1 MRVMEVPFREIEMG
15 PVGRQLPGGAV
26 TAACAIDAGVLV
38 QFTEDSATFLPDWLR
53 DNCLC
58 SECRILQTDE
68 RRWQP
73 WTEQVAPVVATV
85 GVADGQLQIDW
96 VGGHRSTYGRA
107 EWDKIRTTGAR
118 GAWTARLWSAEYE
131 VERFDHRQCVA
142 DQITRRDMFEALR
155 RDGTVVVTDSPTEP
169 GTVIEFLRAIGLT
182 LRDSSLGL
190 IFDVKL
196 DPAGY
201 NIAFTAEEVPP
212 HNDNAQYTHPPSGQ
226 VLAMLVNDA
235 KGGNSVVVDG
245 WSVLDRLNREHPEA
259 IDVLTTVEVGFR
271 QYSTEADAFTRAP
284 LVVRDRAGRFV
295 HLRFSNQLMQPLAFD
310 DTELAAWYR
319 AYRLLGAAIADPANH
334 VSFRLSAGDTLFVNG
349 YRVLHAR
356 TAYQPDGPRHLQ
368 DVYFEFDDVHG
379 HLARM
384 SGEATNAM
392 VASTPSRG

>member
-1 MRVMEVPFREIEMG
+1 MGSSFREIEMG
-15 PVGRQLPGGAV
+15 PVGARLPTGSV
-26 TAACAIDAGVLV
+26 TAAESTVAGVIV
-38 QFTEDSATFLPDWLR
+38 QFTDGAATFLSDWLR

-58 SECRILQTDE
+58 SECRIVQTDE

-73 WTEQVAPVVATV
+73 WSQPVAPTVSAVDVV
-85 GVADGQLQIDW
+85 DGELQVEW
-96 VGGHRSTYGRA
+96 TGGHRSKYGAA
-107 EWDKIRTTGAR
+107 EWDKIRVTGSR
-118 GAWTARLWSAEYE
+118 GAWTARLWAAGYE
-131 VERFDHRQCVA
+131 VERFDHHEAIA
-142 DQITRRDMFEALR
+142 DQVTRRRMFEALR
-155 RDGTVVVTDSPTEP
+155 RDGAVVVTGSPTEP
-169 GTVIEFLRAIGLT
+169 GTVLDLLRSLGLT

-190 IFDVKL
+190 IFDVRL

-245 WSVLDRLNREHPEA
+245 WSVLDRLNSDHPRA
-259 IDVLTTVEVGFR
+259 LDVLARVEVGFR
-271 QYSTEADAFTRAP
+271 QYSAEADAFTRAP
-284 LVVRDRAGRFV
+284 LVVRDRAGRFT

-310 DTELAAWYR
+310 DTDLADWYD

-349 YRVLHAR
+349 YRVLHSR

-368 DVYFEFDDVHG
+368 DVYFEMDDVFG

-384 SGEATNAM
+384 SGEAENAM
-392 VASTPSRG
+392 VVAS

>member
-1 MRVMEVPFREIEMG
+1 MRDLFRDIEMG
-15 PVGRQLPGGAV
+15 PVGTRLPGGAV
-26 TAACAIDAGVLV
+26 LSAAATDAGVLV
-38 QFTEDSATFLPDWLR
+38 QFTDGPATFLPDWLR
-53 DNCLC
+53 DNCQC
-58 SECRILQTDE
+58 DKCRIVQTDE

-73 WTEQVAPVVATV
+73 WTEPATPVVSTV
-85 GVADGQLQIDW
+85 EVVDGRLQVVW
-96 VGGHRSTYGRA
+96 AGGHVSTYGPA
-107 EWDKIRTTGAR
+107 DWLKIRTTGAR
-118 GAWTARLWSAEYE
+118 GAWTARLWSAGYE
-131 VERFDHRQCVA
+131 IERFDHQQSIA
-142 DQITRRDMFEALR
+142 DQVTRRGMFEALR
-155 RDGTVVVTDSPTEP
+155 RDGAVVVTDSPTEP
-169 GTVIEFLRAIGLT
+169 GTVIELLRALGIT

-212 HNDNAQYTHPPSGQ
+212 HNDNAQYAHPPSGQ

-235 KGGNSVVVDG
+235 QGGNSVIVDG
-245 WSVLDRLNREHPEA
+245 WSVLDQLDREHPEA
-259 IDVLTTVEVGFR
+259 IDVLARVEVGFR

-284 LVVRDRAGRFV
+284 LVVRDRNGRFV

-310 DTELAAWYR
+310 DEDLAAWYR
-319 AYRLLGAAIADPANH
+319 AYRLLGAAIANPANH

-356 TAYQPDGPRHLQ
+356 TAFQPDGPRHLQ
-368 DVYFEFDDVHG
+368 DVYFEFDDVFG

-392 VASTPSRG
+392 VAST

>member
-1 MRVMEVPFREIEMG
+1 MDASVREVEMG
-15 PVGRQLPGGAV
+15 PVGRQLPDGVV
-26 TAACAIDAGVLV
+26 TAAHPTETGVLV
-38 QFTEDSATFLPDWLR
+38 QFSEGSATLLPDWLR
-53 DNCLC
+53 DNCQC
-58 SECRILQTDE
+58 QQCRIVQTDE

-73 WTEQVAPVVATV
+73 WSQPVAPV
-85 GVADGQLQIDW
+85 ADLIEVVDDALQIVWAD
-96 VGGHRSTYGRA
+96 GHRSIYGPA
-107 EWDKIRTTGAR
+107 EWTKIRTTAAR
-118 GAWTARLWSAEYE
+118 GAWTARLWNGGYE
-131 VERFDHRQCVA
+131 VERFDHRQCIA
-142 DQITRRDMFEALR
+142 DLVTRRDFFEALR
-155 RDGTVVVTDSPTEP
+155 RDGAAVVTGSPTEP
-169 GTVIEFLRAIGLT
+169 GTVIEFLRAIRVT

-235 KGGNSVVVDG
+235 HGGNSVVVDG
-245 WSVLDRLNREHPEA
+245 WSVLDQLNREHPEA
-259 IDVLTTVEVGFR
+259 IDVLARVEVGFR

-284 LVVRDRAGRFV
+284 LVVRDRLGRFT

-310 DTELAAWYR
+310 DTELAAWYG

-349 YRVLHAR
+349 HRVLHAR

-368 DVYFEFDDVHG
+368 DVYFEMDDVFG

-392 VASTPSRG
+392 VTGTS

>member
-1 MRVMEVPFREIEMG
+1 MRVMGVPFREIEMG
-15 PVGRQLPGGAV
+15 PVGSRLPGGAV
-26 TAACAIDAGVLV
+26 AAAFAIDAGILV
-38 QFTEDSATFLPDWLR
+38 QFTDGSATFLPDWLR
-53 DNCLC
+53 DNCQC
-58 SECRILQTDE
+58 DECRIRQTDE

-73 WTEQVAPVVATV
+73 WTEPAAAAVSMVEVV
-85 GVADGQLQIDW
+85 DGQLHIGW
-96 VGGHRSTYGRA
+96 AGGHQSVYRPA
-107 EWDKIRTTGAR
+107 DWDKIRATGAR
-118 GAWTARLWSAEYE
+118 GGWTARLWSAGYE
-131 VERFDHRQCVA
+131 VERFDHHQCIA
-142 DQITRRDMFEALR
+142 DQITRRGMFEALR
-155 RDGTVVVTDSPTEP
+155 RDGAVVVTGSPTEP
-169 GTVIEFLRAIGLT
+169 GTVLGFLRALGIT

-212 HNDNAQYTHPPSGQ
+212 HNDNAQYSHPPSGQ

-235 KGGNSVVVDG
+235 NGGNSVIVDG
-245 WSVLDRLNREHPEA
+245 WSVLDRLDREHPEA
-259 IDVLTTVEVGFR
+259 IDVLSKVEVGFR

-284 LVVRDRAGRFV
+284 LVVRDRAGRFM

-368 DVYFEFDDVHG
+368 DVYFEFDDVHS
-379 HLARM
+379 HLATM

-392 VASTPSRG
+392 VVSPA

>member
-1 MRVMEVPFREIEMG
+1 MGSSFREIEMG
-15 PVGRQLPGGAV
+15 PVGSRLPGGAISS
-26 TAACAIDAGVLV
+26 AFNSDAGLVV
-38 QFTEDSATFLPDWLR
+38 QFTDGSATFLPDWLR
-53 DNCLC
+53 DNCQC
-58 SECRILQTDE
+58 HECRIVQTDE
-68 RRWQP
+68 RRWRP
-73 WTEQVAPVVATV
+73 WTQPAAPVVDTV
-85 GVADGQLQIDW
+85 DVADGQLQVGW
-96 VGGHRSTYGRA
+96 VGGHRSCFGPTD
-107 EWDKIRTTGAR
+107 WDKIRTTGAR
-118 GAWTARLWSAEYE
+118 GAWTARLWGAGYE

-142 DQITRRDMFEALR
+142 DAVTRRGMFEAFR
-155 RDGTVVVTDSPTEP
+155 RDGAVVVTGSPTAP
-169 GTVIEFLRAIGLT
+169 GAVIDLLRSLGIT

-226 VLAMLVNDA
+226 VLAMLVNEA
-235 KGGNSVVVDG
+235 KGGDSVVVDG
-245 WSVLDRLNREHPEA
+245 WSVLDGLQREHPEI
-259 IDVLTTVEVGFR
+259 IDVLARVEVGFR

-284 LVVRDRAGRFV
+284 LVVRDRFGRFV

-310 DTELAAWYR
+310 DSDLAAWYR

-368 DVYFEFDDVHG
+368 DVYFDVDDIFG

-392 VASTPSRG
+392 VAT

>member
-1 MRVMEVPFREIEMG
+1 MGDPFRDIEMG
-15 PVGRQLPGGAV
+15 PVGTRLPGGAV
-26 TAACAIDAGVLV
+26 SAAAATDAGVLV
-38 QFTEDSATFLPDWLR
+38 QFTDGTATFLPDWLR
-53 DNCLC
+53 DNCRC
-58 SECRILQTDE
+58 DTCRIVQTDE

-73 WTEQVAPVVATV
+73 WTEPAAPVISTIEVV
-85 GVADGQLQIDW
+85 EGQLQIVW
-96 VGGHRSTYGRA
+96 AGGHVSSYGPA
-107 EWDKIRTTGAR
+107 DWDKIRTTGAR
-118 GAWTARLWSAEYE
+118 GAWTARLWGAGYE
-131 VERFDHRQCVA
+131 IERFDHRRSIA
-142 DQITRRDMFEALR
+142 DQITRRGMFEALR
-155 RDGTVVVTDSPTEP
+155 RDGAVVITDSPTDP
-169 GTVIEFLRAIGLT
+169 GTVIELLRALGIT

-201 NIAFTAEEVPP
+201 NIAFTSEAVPP
-212 HNDNAQYTHPPSGQ
+212 HNDNAQYSHPPSGQ

-235 KGGNSVVVDG
+235 QGGNSVIVDG
-245 WSVLDRLNREHPEA
+245 WSVLDQLDREHPEA
-259 IDVLTTVEVGFR
+259 IDVLARVEVGFR

-284 LVVRDRAGRFV
+284 LVVRDRNGRFV

-310 DTELAAWYR
+310 DGDLAAWYR

-368 DVYFEFDDVHG
+368 DVYFEFDDVSG

-392 VASTPSRG
+392 VAST

>member
-1 MRVMEVPFREIEMG
+1 MEVPFREIEMG
-15 PVGRQLPGGAV
+15 PVGSRLPGGAV
-26 TAACAIDAGVLV
+26 SAASPTDAGVVV
-38 QFTEDSATFLPDWLR
+38 QFTDGSATFLADWLR
-53 DNCLC
+53 DNCQC
-58 SECRILQTDE
+58 HECRILQTDE

-73 WTEQVAPVVATV
+73 WSEPASPVVSTV
-85 GVADGQLQIDW
+85 DVVDGQLQIGW
-96 VGGHRSTYGRA
+96 ASGHHSIYGPA
-107 EWDKIRTTGAR
+107 DWDKIRTTGAR
-118 GAWTARLWSAEYE
+118 GAWTARLWSAGDEI
-131 VERFDHRQCVA
+131 ERFDHQQCIA
-142 DQITRRDMFEALR
+142 DQVTRRGMFEAFR
-155 RDGTVVVTDSPTEP
+155 RDGAAVVTGSPTEP
-169 GTVIEFLRAIGLT
+169 GTVIDFLRAIGIT

-235 KGGNSVVVDG
+235 QGGNSVVVDG
-245 WSVLDRLNREHPEA
+245 WSVLDRLNREHPDA
-259 IDVLTTVEVGFR
+259 IDVLTRVEVGFR

-284 LVVRDRAGRFV
+284 LVVRDRFGRFI

-310 DTELAAWYR
+310 DTDLAAWYQ

-334 VSFRLSAGDTLFVNG
+334 LSFRLSAGDTLFVNG

-356 TAYQPDGPRHLQ
+356 AAYQPDGPRHLQ
-368 DVYFEFDDVHG
+368 DVYFDVDDVFG

-384 SGEATNAM
+384 SGEATNSM
-392 VASTPSRG
+392 VAS

>member
-1 MRVMEVPFREIEMG
+1 MGVPFREIEMG
-15 PVGRQLPGGAV
+15 PVGSRLPGGAV
-26 TAACAIDAGVLV
+26 VAASAIDAGILV
-38 QFTEDSATFLPDWLR
+38 QFTDGSATFLPDWLR
-53 DNCLC
+53 DNCQC
-58 SECRILQTDE
+58 NECRIVQTDE

-73 WTEQVAPVVATV
+73 WTEPAAPVVSTV
-85 GVADGQLQIDW
+85 EVADGQLLIGW
-96 VGGHRSTYGRA
+96 VSGHQSVYGA
-107 EWDKIRTTGAR
+107 TEWQKVRTTGAR
-118 GAWTARLWSAEYE
+118 GAWTARLWHSGYE
-131 VERFDHRQCVA
+131 FERLDHHQCIA
-142 DQITRRDMFEALR
+142 DQITRWGMFEALR
-155 RDGTVVVTDSPTEP
+155 RDGAVVVTGSPTEP
-169 GTVIEFLRAIGLT
+169 GTVIELLRALGIT
-182 LRDSSLGL
+182 MRDSSLGL

-235 KGGNSVVVDG
+235 QGGNSVVVDG
-245 WSVLDRLNREHPEA
+245 WSVLDGLNRHHPEA
-259 IDVLTTVEVGFR
+259 IDVLTKVEVGFR

-310 DTELAAWYR
+310 DTELAEWYR
-319 AYRLLGAAIADPANH
+319 AYCLLGAAIADPANH

-349 YRVLHAR
+349 YRILHAR
-356 TAYQPDGPRHLQ
+356 TAYQPDGRRHLQ
-368 DVYFEFDDVHG
+368 DVYFEFDDVFG

-392 VASTPSRG
+392 VTSPS

>member
-1 MRVMEVPFREIEMG
+1 MGVAFREIEMG
-15 PVGRQLPGGAV
+15 PVGSRLPGGAV
-26 TAACAIDAGVLV
+26 AAAFAIDAGILV
-38 QFTEDSATFLPDWLR
+38 QFTDGAATFLPDWLR
-53 DNCLC
+53 DNCQC
-58 SECRILQTDE
+58 NECRIVQTDE

-73 WTEQVAPVVATV
+73 WTEPTAPVVSTV
-85 GVADGQLQIDW
+85 EVADGRLLIGWASGHQSVYGPTDW
-96 VGGHRSTYGRA
+96 G
-107 EWDKIRTTGAR
+107 KIRTTGAR
-118 GAWTARLWSAEYE
+118 GAWTARLWHSGYGI
-131 VERFDHRQCVA
+131 ERFDHQQCIA
-142 DQITRRDMFEALR
+142 DQITRRGMFEALR
-155 RDGTVVVTDSPTEP
+155 RDGAVVVTGSPTEP
-169 GTVIEFLRAIGLT
+169 GTVIELLRALGIT
-182 LRDSSLGL
+182 MRDSSLGL

-201 NIAFTAEEVPP
+201 NVAFTSEEVPP

-235 KGGNSVVVDG
+235 QGGNSVVVDG
-245 WSVLDRLNREHPEA
+245 WSVLDQLNSEHPGA
-259 IDVLTTVEVGFR
+259 IDVLTKVEVGFR

-310 DTELAAWYR
+310 DTELAEWYR

-368 DVYFEFDDVHG
+368 DVYFELDDVFG

-384 SGEATNAM
+384 TGEATNAM
-392 VASTPSRG
+392 VTS

>member
-1 MRVMEVPFREIEMG
+1 MGMPFRAVEMG
-15 PVGRQLPGGAV
+15 PVGSRLPGGAV
-26 TAACAIDAGVLV
+26 AAAFATDAGIVV
-38 QFTEDSATFLPDWLR
+38 QFTDGSATFLPDWLR
-53 DNCLC
+53 DNCQC
-58 SECRILQTDE
+58 DECRIRQTDE

-73 WTEQVAPVVATV
+73 WTEPAAAAVNTV
-85 GVADGQLQIDW
+85 EVIDGQLHLGW
-96 VGGHRSTYGRA
+96 AGGHQSVYA
-107 EWDKIRTTGAR
+107 PADWDKIRTTGAR
-118 GAWTARLWSAEYE
+118 GAWTARLWSAGYE
-131 VERFDHRQCVA
+131 VEKFDHHQCLA
-142 DQITRRDMFEALR
+142 DQITRRGMFEALR
-155 RDGTVVVTDSPTEP
+155 RDGAVVVTGSPTEP
-169 GTVIEFLRAIGLT
+169 GTVLGFLRDLGIT

-212 HNDNAQYTHPPSGQ
+212 HNDNAQYSHPPSGQ

-235 KGGNSVVVDG
+235 HGGNSVVVDG
-245 WSVLDRLNREHPEA
+245 WSVLHGLDRDHPEA
-259 IDVLTTVEVGFR
+259 IDVLCKVEVGFR

-310 DTELAAWYR
+310 DTELAAWYS

-368 DVYFEFDDVHG
+368 DVYFEFDDVHS
-379 HLARM
+379 HLATMR
-384 SGEATNAM
+384 GEATNAM
-392 VASTPSRG
+392 VVSPA

>member
-1 MRVMEVPFREIEMG
+1 MG
-15 PVGRQLPGGAV
+15 PAGSRLPGGAV
-26 TAACAIDAGVLV
+26 SSASMSDAGLVV
-38 QFTEDSATFLPDWLR
+38 QFTHGSATFLPDWLR

-58 SECRILQTDE
+58 HECRIVQTDE
-68 RRWQP
+68 RRWRP
-73 WTEQVAPVVATV
+73 WSEPSAPAVERVD
-85 GVADGQLQIDW
+85 VADGQLQVCW
-96 VGGHRSTYGRA
+96 VGGHCSTYGPLD
-107 EWDKIRTTGAR
+107 WDKVRTTAGR
-118 GAWTARLWSAEYE
+118 GAWTARLWARGYE
-131 VERFDHRQCVA
+131 VERFDHHRCIA
-142 DQITRRDMFEALR
+142 DSVTRRVMFEAFR
-155 RDGTVVVTDSPTEP
+155 RDGAVVVTGSPTAP
-169 GTVIEFLRAIGLT
+169 GTVLELLRSLGIT

-235 KGGNSVVVDG
+235 KGGDSVVVDG
-245 WSVLDRLNREHPEA
+245 WSVLDKLQQEHPEV
-259 IDVLTTVEVGFR
+259 IDVLSRVEVGFR

-310 DTELAAWYR
+310 DSDLADWYR

-368 DVYFEFDDVHG
+368 DVYFDVDDIFG

-392 VASTPSRG
+392 LAS

>member
-1 MRVMEVPFREIEMG
+1 MEVPYREIDMG
-15 PVGRQLPGGAV
+15 PVGSRLPAGAV
-26 TAACAIDAGVLV
+26 TAASVTDGGILV
-38 QFTEDSATFLPDWLR
+38 RFTEGSATFLPDWLR

-58 SECRILQTDE
+58 AECRIVQTDE

-73 WTEQVAPVVATV
+73 WSQPATPDARTVDVV
-85 GVADGQLQIDW
+85 DGELRIGW
-96 VGGHRSTYGRA
+96 ANGHRSKYGSA
-107 EWDKIRTTGAR
+107 EWDKIRITASR
-118 GAWTARLWSAEYE
+118 GAWTARLWRAGYE
-131 VERFDHRQCVA
+131 VERFDHHQSIA
-142 DQITRRDMFEALR
+142 DQVTRRGMFEALR
-155 RDGTVVVTDSPTEP
+155 RDGAVVVTGSPTEP
-169 GTVIEFLRAIGLT
+169 GTVIELLHSLGLT

-226 VLAMLVNDA
+226 VLAMLVNEAD
-235 KGGNSVVVDG
+235 GGNSVVVDG
-245 WSVLDRLNREHPEA
+245 WSVLDRLSREHPEA
-259 IDVLTTVEVGFR
+259 IDVLSRVEVGFR

-310 DTELAAWYR
+310 DADLAAWYE
-319 AYRLLGAAIADPANH
+319 AYRWLGAAIADTANH
-334 VSFRLSAGDTLFVNG
+334 VSFRLNAGDTLFVNG

-356 TAYQPDGPRHLQ
+356 TAYTPDGPRHLQ
-368 DVYFEFDDVHG
+368 DVYFEMDDVSG

-384 SGEATNAM
+384 SGEAQNAM
-392 VASTPSRG
+392 VVS

>member
-1 MRVMEVPFREIEMG
+1 MGASYREIEMG
-15 PVGRQLPGGAV
+15 PVGRRLPEGSVVAAGAS
-26 TAACAIDAGVLV
+26 DAGISVRFSDAAV
-38 QFTEDSATFLPDWLR
+38 TFLPDWLR
-53 DNCLC
+53 DNCQC
-58 SECRILQTDE
+58 DQCRIRQTDE

-73 WTEQVAPVVATV
+73 WTEETAPRAEAV
-85 GVADGQLQIDW
+85 GVDDEGVLHVAWTNGHASAFGPAD
-96 VGGHRSTYGRA
+96 
-107 EWDKIRTTGAR
+107 WDKIRRTASR
-118 GAWTARLWSAEYE
+118 GAWTARMWGNGYE
-131 VERFDHRQCVA
+131 IERHDHHQVIADLVSRRQ
-142 DQITRRDMFEALR
+142 MFEALR
-155 RDGTVVVTDSPTEP
+155 RDGAVVVTGSPTEP
-169 GTVIEFLRAIGLT
+169 GTVIGLLRSIGLT

-201 NIAFTAEEVPP
+201 NIAFTSEEVPP

-235 KGGNSVVVDG
+235 TGGNSVVVDG
-245 WSVLDRLNREHPEA
+245 WSVLDQLNQRDPAA
-259 IDVLTTVEVGFR
+259 IDVLSRVEVGFR

-284 LVVRDRAGRFV
+284 LVVRDRAGRFT

-310 DTELAAWYR
+310 DAELADWYR
-319 AYRLLGAAIADPANH
+319 AYRSLGTAIADPANQ

-356 TAYQPDGPRHLQ
+356 SAYQPDGARHLQ
-368 DVYFEFDDVHG
+368 DVYFEMDDVFG

-392 VASTPSRG
+392 VTS

>member
-1 MRVMEVPFREIEMG
+1 MDVPYREIEMG
-15 PVGRQLPGGAV
+15 PSGALLPAGAV
-26 TAACAIDAGVLV
+26 IAASATDAGISV
-38 QFTEDSATFLPDWLR
+38 QFTEGSAMFLPDWLR

-58 SECRILQTDE
+58 HECRIVQTDE

-73 WTEQVAPVVATV
+73 WSQPAVPVAAAFEAID
-85 GVADGQLQIDW
+85 GVLQIDW
-96 VGGHRSTYGRA
+96 ANGHRSTFGAA
-107 EWDKIRTTGAR
+107 EWDKIRTTGSR
-118 GAWTARLWSAEYE
+118 GAWTARLWRAGYE
-131 VERFDHRQCVA
+131 VERFDHHECIA
-142 DQITRRDMFEALR
+142 DQVTRRDMFEALR
-155 RDGTVVVTDSPTEP
+155 RDGAAVVTGSPTAP
-169 GTVIEFLRAIGLT
+169 GTVIELLQSLGIT

-212 HNDNAQYTHPPSGQ
+212 HNDNAQYSHPPSGQ

-235 KGGNSVVVDG
+235 QGGNSVVVDG

-259 IDVLTTVEVGFR
+259 IDVLARVEVGFR
-271 QYSTEADAFTRAP
+271 QYSIEADAFTRAP
-284 LVVRDRAGRFV
+284 LVVRDRAGRFI

-310 DTELAAWYR
+310 DADLARWYE

-368 DVYFEFDDVHG
+368 DVYFDMDDVHG

-384 SGEATNAM
+384 SGEAQNAM
-392 VASTPSRG
+392 VTSTS

>member
-1 MRVMEVPFREIEMG
+1 MNSVREIEMG
-15 PVGRQLPGGAV
+15 PLGGQLPGGDVVAA
-26 TAACAIDAGVLV
+26 TASDGRVMV
-38 QFTEDSATFLPDWLR
+38 DFTDGSAALLADWLR

-58 SECRILQTDE
+58 DHCRIVQTDE

-73 WTEQVAPVVATV
+73 WTEPVIPAVKTV
-85 GVADGQLQIDW
+85 DVVDGRMEVEW
-96 VGGHRSTYGRA
+96 NGGHRSVYGRA
-107 EWDKIRTTGAR
+107 QWDKIRVTASR
-118 GAWTARLWSAEYE
+118 GRWTARLWDSQYE
-131 VERFDHRQCVA
+131 IERHDHDQCIA
-142 DQITRRDMFEALR
+142 DLVTRRGMFEALR
-155 RDGTVVVTDSPTEP
+155 RDGAVVVTGSPTEP
-169 GTVIEFLRAIGLT
+169 GSVISLLQALGIT

-226 VLAMLVNDA
+226 VLAMLVNEA
-235 KGGNSVVVDG
+235 QGGNSVVVDG
-245 WSVLDRLNREHPEA
+245 WSVLEKLKSQHPDA
-259 IDVLTTVEVGFR
+259 LDVLSRVEVGFR

-310 DTELAAWYR
+310 DNDLSAWYE
-319 AYRLLGAAIADPANH
+319 AYRLLGAEIANPANH

-356 TAYQPDGPRHLQ
+356 TAYQPDGRRHLQ
-368 DVYFEFDDVHG
+368 DVYFEMDDVFG

-384 SGEATNAM
+384 SGEAANAM
-392 VASTPSRG
+392 IASS

>member
-1 MRVMEVPFREIEMG
+1 MNVAHRELEMG
-15 PVGRQLPGGAV
+15 PVGSGLPAGTV
-26 TAACAIDAGVLV
+26 TAGSLTAAGISVR
-38 QFTEDSATFLPDWLR
+38 FTGGEATFLPDWLR

-58 SECRILQTDE
+58 SECRIVQTDE

-73 WTEQVAPVVATV
+73 WSQPAAPVATAVAV
-85 GVADGQLQIDW
+85 VDGVLQVEWAD
-96 VGGHRSTYGRA
+96 GHRSNYGSE
-107 EWDKIRTTGAR
+107 EWDKIRVTGSR
-118 GAWTARLWSAEYE
+118 GAWTARLWGRGYE
-131 VERFDHRQCVA
+131 IERFDHRQTIA
-142 DQITRRDMFEALR
+142 DQVTRRSMFEALR
-155 RDGTVVVTDSPTEP
+155 RDGAVVVTGSPTEP
-169 GTVIEFLRAIGLT
+169 GTVIDLLRSLGLT

-235 KGGNSVVVDG
+235 QGGNSVVVDG

-259 IDVLTTVEVGFR
+259 IDVLARVEVGFR

-284 LVVRDRAGRFV
+284 LVVRDRAGRFT

-310 DTELAAWYR
+310 DVDLASWYD
-319 AYRLLGAAIADPANH
+319 AYRLLGAAIADTDNH
-334 VSFRLSAGDTLFVNG
+334 VSFRLDAGDTLFVNG

-356 TAYQPDGPRHLQ
+356 TAYQPDGRRHLQ
-368 DVYFEFDDVHG
+368 DVYFEMDDVFG

-384 SGEATNAM
+384 SGEAKNAM
-392 VASTPSRG
+392 VTS

>member
-1 MRVMEVPFREIEMG
+1 MGSSVREVEMG
-15 PVGRQLPGGAV
+15 PAGRRLPDGAV
-26 TAACAIDAGVLV
+26 TAAHPTDIGIVV
-38 QFTEDSATFLPDWLR
+38 QFTEGSATFLPDWLR
-53 DNCLC
+53 DNCQC
-58 SECRILQTDE
+58 HECRIVQTDE

-73 WTEQVAPVVATV
+73 WSVRAAPAASVVEV
-85 GVADGQLQIDW
+85 VDGELRVTW
-96 VGGHRSTYGRA
+96 AGGHRSAYGPT
-107 EWDKIRTTGAR
+107 EWDKIRITGAR
-118 GAWTARLWSAEYE
+118 GAWTARLWDGTYE
-131 VERFDHRQCVA
+131 IERFDHQQCID
-142 DQITRRDMFEALR
+142 DQVTRREFFEAVR
-155 RDGTVVVTDSPTEP
+155 RDGAAVVTGSPTEP
-169 GTVIEFLRAIGLT
+169 GTVIEFLHAIGVT

-235 KGGNSVVVDG
+235 QGGNSVVVDG
-245 WSVLDRLNREHPEA
+245 WSVLDRLAREHPEA
-259 IDVLTTVEVGFR
+259 IDVLTRVEVGFR

-284 LVVRDRAGRFV
+284 LVVRDRDGRFI

-310 DTELAAWYR
+310 DADLAAWYD
-319 AYRLLGAAIADPANH
+319 AYRLLGAAIADTANH

-356 TAYQPDGPRHLQ
+356 TAYQPDGARHLQ
-368 DVYFEFDDVHG
+368 DVYFEMDDVFG

-392 VASTPSRG
+392 VASPS

>member
-1 MRVMEVPFREIEMG
+1 MNAVREIEMG
-15 PVGRQLPGGAV
+15 PVGRQLPGGDVVAA
-26 TAACAIDAGVLV
+26 TASDGRVV
-38 QFTEDSATFLPDWLR
+38 VEFTEGSAAVLADWLR

-58 SECRILQTDE
+58 DQCRIVQTDE

-73 WTEQVAPVVATV
+73 WTQPDMPAVKTVEVV
-85 GVADGQLQIDW
+85 DGRMNVEWED
-96 VGGHRSTYGRA
+96 GHRSVYGRA
-107 EWDKIRTTGAR
+107 QWDKIRVSASR
-118 GAWTARLWSAEYE
+118 GAWTARLWDSAYE
-131 VERFDHRQCVA
+131 IGRYDHDQCIA
-142 DQITRRDMFEALR
+142 DLVTRRDMFEALR
-155 RDGTVVVTDSPTEP
+155 RDGAVVVTGSPTEP
-169 GTVIEFLRAIGLT
+169 GSVISLLQALGIT

-235 KGGNSVVVDG
+235 QGGNSVVVDG
-245 WSVLDRLNREHPEA
+245 WSVLEKLNSHHPDA
-259 IDVLTTVEVGFR
+259 VDVLSRVEVGFR
-271 QYSTEADAFTRAP
+271 QYSSDADAFTRAP

-310 DTELAAWYR
+310 DPDLAAWYE
-319 AYRLLGAAIADPANH
+319 AYRLLGAEIADPANH

-356 TAYQPDGPRHLQ
+356 TAYQPDGRRHLQ
-368 DVYFEFDDVHG
+368 DVYFEMDDVFG

-384 SGEATNAM
+384 SGEAANAM
-392 VASTPSRG
+392 IASS

>member
-1 MRVMEVPFREIEMG
+1 MRWTFHT
-15 PVGRQLPGGAV
+15 GRSRWGRSATGCRQEPSPQLPSPMPGSSCSSPRARPRSCPTGCAT
-26 TAACAIDAGVLV
+26 TA
-38 QFTEDSATFLPDWLR
+38 SATNAASCRPTSAAGNRGRSRPRRSPSAVEVVDGELR
-53 DNCLC
+53 
-58 SECRILQTDE
+58 
-68 RRWQP
+68 
-73 WTEQVAPVVATV
+73 
-85 GVADGQLQIDW
+85 IDW
-96 VGGHRSTYGRA
+96 ANGHRSTYGAA
-107 EWDKIRTTGAR
+107 EWDKIRITGSR
-118 GAWTARLWSAEYE
+118 GAWTARLWRTGYE
-131 VERFDHRQCVA
+131 IERFDHHQSIA
-142 DQITRRDMFEALR
+142 DQVTRRGMFEALR
-155 RDGTVVVTDSPTEP
+155 RDGAVVVTGSPTEP
-169 GTVIEFLRAIGLT
+169 GTVIDLLRSLGLT

-226 VLAMLVNDA
+226 VLAMLVNEA
-235 KGGNSVVVDG
+235 QGGNSVVVDG

-259 IDVLTTVEVGFR
+259 IDVLARVEVGFR

-310 DTELAAWYR
+310 DADLAKWYE

-368 DVYFEFDDVHG
+368 DVYFEMDDVFG

-384 SGEATNAM
+384 SGEAQNAM
-392 VASTPSRG
+392 VVS

>member
-1 MRVMEVPFREIEMG
+1 MATVREIEMG
-15 PVGRQLPGGAV
+15 PVGGRLPGGDVVAA
-26 TAACAIDAGVLV
+26 TANGGRVV
-38 QFTEDSATFLPDWLR
+38 VEFTGGTATLLADWLR

-58 SECRILQTDE
+58 DQCRIVQTDE

-73 WTEQVAPVVATV
+73 WTEPLVPAVNSVQ
-85 GVADGQLQIDW
+85 VADGRMEVEW
-96 VGGHRSTYGRA
+96 NGGHRSVYGRP
-107 EWDKIRTTGAR
+107 EWDKIRVTASR
-118 GAWTARLWSAEYE
+118 GGWTARLWDAAYE
-131 VERFDHRQCVA
+131 IERYDHDQCIA
-142 DQITRRDMFEALR
+142 DLVTRRAMFEALR
-155 RDGTVVVTDSPTEP
+155 RDGAVVVTGSPTEP
-169 GTVIEFLRAIGLT
+169 GTVISLLQALGIT

-212 HNDNAQYTHPPSGQ
+212 HNDNAQYTHAPSGQ

-235 KGGNSVVVDG
+235 NGGNSVVVDG
-245 WSVLDRLNREHPEA
+245 WSVLDQLNRQHPEA
-259 IDVLTTVEVGFR
+259 IDVLSRVEVGFR
-271 QYSTEADAFTRAP
+271 QYSSDADAFTRAP

-310 DTELAAWYR
+310 DDELASWYE

-356 TAYQPDGPRHLQ
+356 TAYQPDGRRHLQ
-368 DVYFEFDDVHG
+368 DVYFDMDDVHG

-384 SGEATNAM
+384 SGEAANAM
-392 VASTPSRG
+392 IASS